1 MLEESI
7 PAYAPF
13 YSHLNLCPHEG
24 HRTYDPK
31 FVGMGTPTPGQP
43 FGQDKQTGGIIGPL
57 RTLKT
62 KGFTT
67 NVRGNLT
74 QALFPGPGRKMGTT

>member
-13 YSHLNLCPHEG
+13 YSHLNLWPHEG

-31 FVGMGTPTPGQP
+31 FEGMGTPTPGQP

-67 NVRGNLT
+67 NERGNLT